1 MNSTDYLVIAGIVI
15 SAVVGAL
22 RGFLR
27 EVVAVVTWLLALFLA
42 WHFSDLVAPHL
53 GGLLAGSSVRIWA
66 ARAIL
71 VIVILLIGAGIGALL
86 SHYVRLSIFSG
97 ADRFLGLA
105 FGAVRGLV
113 LLGVLVILGQL
124 LRLED
129 ERWWRQS
136 LVIPYGESIANGL
149 RALVGEPKH
158 GPAQGASGRSGPL
171 VAR

>member
-1 MNSTDYLVIAGIVI
+1 
-15 SAVVGAL
+15 
-22 RGFLR
+22 
-27 EVVAVVTWLLALFLA
+27 VAVVTWLLALFLA